1 MRARARHVCVS
12 TRCEHKRPAPSGR
25 EGAERV
31 ALVACARRQALLHAH
46 RHRLRADDLEDC
58 LSQATIELVSR
69 ARTGAPFS
77 GTAHIANALEQRFLS
92 RINDRRRALGG
103 RSPMQARLEHALVL
117 DVLEDEGRA
126 VPDPRAGT
134 EELVELRLQLQRLP
148 EVARALSP
156 DQQLVLACQV
166 GLQMSPA
173 TFCAT
178 HGWSAEKYRK
188 VAQRARARLRALSES
203 AQEGVPFAAVQ
214 VGVPSGSA
222 QAGSESAQEGVP
234 FAVGRSEEEKGT
246 HL

>member
-1 MRARARHVCVS
+1 
-12 TRCEHKRPAPSGR
+12 
-25 EGAERV
+25 V
-31 ALVACARRQALLHAH
+31 ALVASARRQALLHAH

-69 ARTGAPFS
+69 ARTGTPFS
-77 GTAHIANALEQRFLS
+77 STAHIANALEQRFLS
-92 RINDRRRALGG
+92 RIHDRRRALGG

-134 EELVELRLQLQRLP
+134 EELVELRLELRRLP
-148 EVARALSP
+148 EVARGLSA
-156 DQQLVLACQV
+156 DQRLVLACQV

-178 HGWSAEKYRK
+178 YGWSAEKYRK
-188 VAQRARARLRALSES
+188 VAQRARARLRALSDC
-203 AQEGVPFAAVQ
+203 
-214 VGVPSGSA
+214 
-222 QAGSESAQEGVP
+222 AQEGVP
-234 FAVGRSEEEKGT
+234 FAVEGSEEEKGI